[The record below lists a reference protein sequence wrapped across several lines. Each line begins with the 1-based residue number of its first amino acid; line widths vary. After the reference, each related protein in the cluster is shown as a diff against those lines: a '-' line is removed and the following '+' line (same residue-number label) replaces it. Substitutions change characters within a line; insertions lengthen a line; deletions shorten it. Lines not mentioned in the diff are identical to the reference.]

1 MIIPTKRAGTRRGL
15 KLDPEWLSEPTE
27 SADTE
32 GPSAPGLLFF
42 CRERWR
48 SRKKQAV
55 FCENQDSGR
64 RRGRRRGPWATQEEE
79 LSQEVRKHPQGTL
92 PWPWSCCAL
101 CRLQTRAERILSP
114 LTPVLPGLRPG
125 ESELHQHL
133 PEACWAGSGTPTCTA
148 PMASCQVGTGEP
160 EAGSVTRKGNG
171 LYVNYGTAYTPD
183 SG

>member
-1 MIIPTKRAGTRRGL
+1 MIIPTRRAGTRRGL
-15 KLDPEWLSEPTE
+15 QLDPERLSEPTE

-79 LSQEVRKHPQGTL
+79 LGGEKTPTGDSPV
-92 PWPWSCCAL
+92 AL
-101 CRLQTRAERILSP
+101 VMSP
-114 LTPVLPGLRPG
+114 LLCTVQAPDQGRANPLPTDTRPAWPP
-125 ESELHQHL
+125 S
-133 PEACWAGSGTPTCTA
+133 W
-148 PMASCQVGTGEP
+148 
-160 EAGSVTRKGNG
+160 
-171 LYVNYGTAYTPD
+171 
-183 SG
+183 